1 MIHTIYNLGL
11 FSLIAFVLASYLGK
25 RFWICDIL
33 SNFRLY
39 YIFASII
46 FLLFALIFKNKIGAL
61 LLLGAIAIQAFT
73 VYQSYSNHPRTTSK
87 TDVSEEVNLLQYNVH
102 YLNKNHVEIVNY
114 LIENQAELDIIFLQ
128 EVTPELKVELDRVE
142 KYFPYKVV
150 INDKWFGR
158 AFYSKL
164 PISSHEIKFFD
175 HEVIDRKAYPSKSK
189 DLFFNSPIH
198 YMIVHLKTKE
208 QSIPLT
214 LYGIHTTAPFS
225 SEFAKRRN
233 NELNSIAEE
242 INQDVSSKHKILVG
256 DFNVTSS
263 SYWYRSLEKTTGLVS
278 SERGTGINNT
288 WPSWLKFNLL
298 RISIDNALVSSNI
311 IVETRIIGKNIG
323 SDHLPVILKLNC
335 IK

>member
-1 MIHTIYNLGL
+1 MINAIYNLGL
-11 FSLIAFVLASYLGK
+11 FLLIAFTIASYLGK
-25 RFWICDIL
+25 WFWIGDIL

-39 YIFASII
+39 YIIASII
-46 FLLFALIFKNKIGAL
+46 FLLLALISKNKIGSL
-61 LLLGAIAIQAFT
+61 LLLIALAVQAFT

-87 TDVSEEVNLLQYNVH
+87 NDVSEEVNLLQYNVH

-128 EVTPELKVELDRVE
+128 EVTPELKIELNRIE

-164 PISSHEIKFFD
+164 PISSYEIKFFD
-175 HEVIDRKAYPSKSK
+175 HEAIDNKAYPPKSK
-189 DLFFNSPIH
+189 DLFFDSQIH
-198 YMIVHLKTKE
+198 YMIVHLQTKE
-208 QSIPLT
+208 LSIPLT

-225 SEFAKRRN
+225 RELAQRRN
-233 NELNSIAEE
+233 DELSTMAAK
-242 INQDVSSKHKILVG
+242 INQDISSKHKILVG
-256 DFNVTSS
+256 DFNITSS
-263 SYWYRSLEKTTGLVS
+263 SYWYKSLEKNTGLIS

-311 IVETRIIGKNIG
+311 IVEKRIIGKNIG
-323 SDHLPVILKLNC
+323 SDHLPVTLKLNC